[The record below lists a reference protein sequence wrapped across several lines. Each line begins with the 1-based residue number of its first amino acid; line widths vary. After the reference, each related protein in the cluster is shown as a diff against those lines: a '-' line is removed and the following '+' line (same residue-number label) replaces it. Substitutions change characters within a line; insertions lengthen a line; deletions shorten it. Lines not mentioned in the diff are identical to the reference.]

1 VSDSLILTNKTKRT
15 SKIMTATDKMTIIK
29 RERNEMTHELKTRF
43 KEKRAKNPGYER
55 LFYTNKDNVMCKE
68 YDDPEFGFEIEYDDE
83 YGNEGD
89 MSDNSL
95 TPRNRPKENP
105 FNKQLTQPSTKNHL
119 Q

>member
-1 VSDSLILTNKTKRT
+1 
-15 SKIMTATDKMTIIK
+15 
-29 RERNEMTHELKTRF
+29 
-43 KEKRAKNPGYER
+43 
-55 LFYTNKDNVMCKE
+55 MCKE
-68 YDDPEFGFEIEYDDE
+68 YEDPEFGFEIEYEDE